1 MHNTPTMIIA
11 VRDGHLLPTNPQ
23 TFPPDLPLSISW
35 VKSLASLFG
44 LDDSEPFS
52 LHLTASCRAADHAEA
67 VVDEPDHVVEV
78 AVAVLQPGVDFQ
90 GKHPGFLLL
99 VFLSDRDRQTE
110 ILDLP
115 AVVSFET
122 WASLP
127 TYC

>member
-23 TFPPDLPLSISW
+23 TFSPDLPLSISW
-35 VKSLASLFG
+35 VKSLASLLG
-44 LDDSEPFS
+44 LDDSDPFS
-52 LHLTASCRAADHAEA
+52 LHLTTSCRAADNAEA

-78 AVAVLQPGVDFQ
+78 AVAVLQPGVNFR
-90 GKHPGFLLL
+90 GKHPGFLFL
-99 VFLSDRDRQTE
+99 VLLSDRDRQTE
-110 ILDLP
+110 ILYLP

-122 WASLP
+122 WASSP